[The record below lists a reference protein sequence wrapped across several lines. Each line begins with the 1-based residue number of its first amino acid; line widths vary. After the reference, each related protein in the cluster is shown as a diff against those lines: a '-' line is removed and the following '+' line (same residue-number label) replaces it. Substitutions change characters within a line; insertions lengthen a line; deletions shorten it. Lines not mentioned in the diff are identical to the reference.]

1 MNEEKAYTLKSAERE
16 LKKLKKA
23 RDLKKSRI
31 AALTAEMKADSKRI
45 RELEGIY
52 DRLYHEDLQRQIATV
67 WFKEQRMTGA
77 QIEKFLQLSTR
88 IHDKID
94 ILDVATIVQA
104 ITQLS
109 DKQQLV
115 DSTMDMTDET
125 AEAAAP
131 TPPAG
136 VPGTGGVTDEEDT

>member
-23 RDLKKSRI
+23 RDQKKSRI

-77 QIEKFLQLSTR
+77 QIEKFLQL
-88 IHDKID
+88 
-94 ILDVATIVQA
+94 ILFSNHTIEQ
-104 ITQLS
+104 IQSL
-109 DKQQLV
+109 
-115 DSTMDMTDET
+115 
-125 AEAAAP
+125 
-131 TPPAG
+131 
-136 VPGTGGVTDEEDT
+136 